1 MWKMARLDWND
12 CVLTFESWLCWFFK
26 TRDVSVNRERTF
38 HRFWAKNAVPKSKP
52 ARNLVNKYR
61 ENSGF
66 VVSELVTGS
75 REQDNVLK
83 ISCVHN
89 FSYQVCTK
97 FSEYNVAHLCMLKTH
112 TIPKSKKMKNKNSL
126 CKYVLLRRSCYH
138 YLKA

>member
-1 MWKMARLDWND
+1 M
-12 CVLTFESWLCWFFK
+12 
-26 TRDVSVNRERTF
+26 
-38 HRFWAKNAVPKSKP
+38 PKSKP
-52 ARNLVNKYR
+52 ARNFVNKYR

-75 REQDNVLK
+75 CEQDNVLK

-112 TIPKSKKMKNKNSL
+112 TIPKSKKMAGQRKIIKE
-126 CKYVLLRRSCYH
+126 H
-138 YLKA
+138 